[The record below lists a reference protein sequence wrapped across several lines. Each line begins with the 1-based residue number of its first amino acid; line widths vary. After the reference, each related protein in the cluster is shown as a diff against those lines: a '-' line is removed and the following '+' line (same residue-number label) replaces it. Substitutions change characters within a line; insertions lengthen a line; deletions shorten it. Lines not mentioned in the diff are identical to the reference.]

1 MRGGPTISAEPVA
14 DGQRSRAWRP
24 PYPLDVRRSLGHL
37 RRGAG
42 DPTHRVASD
51 GTIWRTAPTPEG
63 PGTLRLRRD
72 TDGTVHADAWGA
84 GAGWLLDRLPDLLGV
99 ADDPTGFPT
108 AHPVVAEAWRRLGG
122 GLRFPATRLVFDQV
136 CACVLEQKVTGT
148 EARRSWRELVR
159 RFGAAAPGPPPAG
172 MAVAPYPADWLA
184 IPDWEW
190 HRAGVDSARRRA
202 IRAAATVAARLDEVA
217 AGPVDAVTA
226 RLRSLPGIGV
236 WTAAEVAQRAA
247 SGADAVSVGDVHLP
261 SLVGYAL
268 AGRPTDDAGM
278 LALLA
283 PYAPQRARAVRLLEL
298 TARRPPRRAPRFSPR
313 DYRAI

>member
-1 MRGGPTISAEPVA
+1 
-14 DGQRSRAWRP
+14 
-24 PYPLDVRRSLGHL
+24 
-37 RRGAG
+37 
-42 DPTHRVASD
+42 
-51 GTIWRTAPTPEG
+51 
-63 PGTLRLRRD
+63 
-72 TDGTVHADAWGA
+72 
-84 GAGWLLDRLPDLLGV
+84 
-99 ADDPTGFPT
+99 
-108 AHPVVAEAWRRLGG
+108 VVAEAWRRLGG

-136 CACVLEQKVTGT
+136 SACVLEQKVTGT

-159 RFGAAAPGPPPAG
+159 RFGAAAPGPAPAG

-202 IRAAATVAARLDEVA
+202 VRAAATVAGRLDEVA

-247 SGADAVSVGDVHLP
+247 SGADAVSVGDLHLP

-268 AGRPTDDAGM
+268 TGRPTDDAGM

-298 TARRPPRRAPRFSPR
+298 TARMPPRRAPRFSPR
-313 DYRAI
+313 DYRHI